1 MFSRFLGKK
10 QATLTEE
17 ITNQNKSKQKPT
29 QKSKFRFV
37 ALAGIGRT
45 NVLMG
50 FDFKLLVWG
59 YHRARSLLIRR
70 SCQAWG
76 SQLLLINHQIQD
88 SLVLVTAF
96 YLSGYSMC
104 LYLTKDLRSE
114 LL

>member
-1 MFSRFLGKK
+1 M
-10 QATLTEE
+10 LTEE
-17 ITNQNKSKQKPT
+17 ITNQNKSEQKPT
-29 QKSKFRFV
+29 QKSKLTFV
-37 ALAGIGRT
+37 ALAGIGCT

-50 FDFKLLVWG
+50 VDFKLLVRS

-76 SQLLLINHQIQD
+76 SQLLLINYQIQG

-96 YLSGYSMC
+96 YLSEYSMS